1 MPVVDAS
8 VIVSVVNPD
17 EPYHNQCRA
26 WLSTVL
32 LSGEQIYAPA
42 IILAE
47 VGAALSRGKHDQG
60 LAQRA
65 ISLLSQETLIQLQ
78 PLSVEFSRR
87 TAVIAIEHQIRGC
100 DAVYVALAEQ
110 LAAELVTLDNQQ
122 LERGG
127 VIVVT
132 KRP

>member
-8 VIVSVVNPD
+8 VIVSIVNSD
-17 EPYHNQCRA
+17 EPYHNQCRT
-26 WLSTVL
+26 WLSQIL
-32 LSGEQIYAPA
+32 LSGQPVYAPA

-47 VGAALSRGKHDQG
+47 VGAALSRGQSAPD

-65 ISLLSQETLIQLQ
+65 ILLLSQETLIQLQ
-78 PLSVEFSRR
+78 PLSVELGRR
-87 TAVIAIEHQIRGC
+87 TAVIAIENRIRGC

-110 LAAELVTLDNQQ
+110 LNTELVTLDSQQ
-122 LERGG
+122 FERGG
-127 VIVVT
+127 AIVVT

>member
-17 EPYHNQCRA
+17 ELHHDQCRS
-26 WLSTVL
+26 WLSEVL
-32 LSGEQIYAPA
+32 LSGRQIYAPA

-47 VGAALSRGKHDQG
+47 VGAALSRGQRDPH

-65 ISLLSQETLIQLQ
+65 ILLLSQETLIQLQ
-78 PLSVEFSRR
+78 PLSVEFGRR
-87 TAVIAIEHQIRGC
+87 TAVIAIEHKIRGC
-100 DAVYVALAEQ
+100 DATYVALAEQ
-110 LAAELVTLDNQQ
+110 LETELVTLDNQQ
-122 LERGG
+122 FERGG
-127 VIVVT
+127 LVVAT